1 MRQDFVGDPEYNA
14 ALSTAKGFFDMSH
27 PILAPLNDVQR
38 QAVSARAGNTLILAG
53 AGSGKTRVLV
63 HRVAWLI
70 DEFGVSPH
78 GILAVTFTNKAASE
92 MRGRI
97 EGMLETPA
105 RDLWI
110 GTFHGLAHRLLRTH
124 WKEAKLPQTFQ
135 ILDSEDQLR
144 LVRRIVKGLGL
155 DDERWQPKQIQW
167 FINARKDEGK
177 RADHIDDRGDPH
189 VKEMLRVYRA
199 YEETCQN
206 SGVVDF
212 AELLLRAHE
221 LWRDNPDLLSHYQ
234 NRFSHVLV
242 DEFQDTNSVQYAWLR
257 LLVGRGDQ
265 GRNSIFIVGDDDQS
279 IYGWRGAKIEN
290 IQRAHKDFLDVQ
302 VLRLEQNYRS
312 TATILKAANALIA
325 NNDGRLGKNLWTD
338 GHDGEAIELYAAFND
353 LEEARFIADRTR
365 RWIEAGNMRSDVACL
380 YRSNAQSRVIEEA
393 LINAGIPYRVYGG
406 FRFFERAEIKDALA
420 YLRLIGNRND
430 AAAFE
435 RVINTPTRGIG
446 ERTVDNIRTIARESN
461 VSMWDAAGRVID
473 QGDLTTRSA
482 NALRGFIH
490 LIDQLA
496 KATEDTTLAE
506 QVEIAID
513 RSDLLTHFGK
523 EKGER
528 GQARIENLA
537 ELVSAARQFT
547 YDNEEL
553 DIDVLSAFLAHAA
566 LEAGEGQA
574 DGDEDCVQLMTL
586 HSAKGLEFPLVF
598 LCGMEEGLFPHSR
611 SVEETARLEE
621 ERRLC
626 YVGITR
632 AQRRLV
638 VTYAESRRLHGT
650 DRYQL
655 PSRFINEIPKELI
668 SEIRTRS
675 RLSGPGASSAHR
687 PTRTASAPQPRRT
700 IQRTT
705 IPTAPSGLQ
714 LGQRVSHKKFGEG
727 VVMNYEGQGNHAR
740 VQVNFKQVGAKWL
753 VLAYAKLEPV

>member
-1 MRQDFVGDPEYNA
+1 
-14 ALSTAKGFFDMSH
+14 MSAH

-38 QAVSARAGNTLILAG
+38 QAVSARPGNTLILAG

-70 DEFGVSPH
+70 EECGVSPY
-78 GILAVTFTNKAASE
+78 GILAVTFTNKAAAE

-97 EGMLETPA
+97 EGMLKTPA
-105 RDLWI
+105 RELWI

-155 DDERWQPKQIQW
+155 DEERWQPKQIQW
-167 FINARKDEGK
+167 FINARKDDGK

-189 VKEMLRVYRA
+189 LKEMLRVYRA

-221 LWRDNPDLLSHYQ
+221 LWRDHPDLLDQYR

-242 DEFQDTNSVQYAWLR
+242 DEFQDTNAVQYAWLR
-257 LLVGRGDQ
+257 LLIGHGEK
-265 GRNSIFIVGDDDQS
+265 GRNSIFIVGDEDQS

-290 IQRAHKDFLDVQ
+290 IQRVTKDFHDVQ

-312 TATILKAANALIA
+312 TATILKAANALIE

-338 GHDGEAIELYAAFND
+338 GHEGEAIELYAAFND
-353 LEEARFIADRTR
+353 LEEARFIADRIR
-365 RWIEAGNMRSDVACL
+365 RWIDAGNMRGDAACL

-393 LINAGIPYRVYGG
+393 LINAGIPYKVYGG

-420 YLRLIGNRND
+420 YLRLVNNRND
-430 AAAFE
+430 AASFE

-446 ERTVDNIRTIARESN
+446 ERTVDNIRQIARESN
-461 VSMWDAAGRVID
+461 VSLWDAAERLIA
-473 QGDLTTRSA
+473 QGDLAARAA
-482 NALRGFIH
+482 NALRGF
-490 LIDQLA
+490 LYLVDQLE
-496 KATEDTTLAE
+496 KAVADSPLAE
-506 QVEIAID
+506 RVETVVE
-513 RSDLLTHFGK
+513 RSGLLAHFGK

-574 DGDEDCVQLMTL
+574 EGDEDCVQLMTL

-598 LCGMEEGLFPHSR
+598 LCGMEEGLFPHAR
-611 SVEETARLEE
+611 SVEEPAKLEE

-632 AQRRLV
+632 AERRLV
-638 VTYAESRRLHGT
+638 VTYAETRRLHGNE
-650 DRYQL
+650 RYQM
-655 PSRFINEIPKELI
+655 PSRFINEIPRELV
-668 SEIRTRS
+668 SEVRS
-675 RLSGPGASSAHR
+675 RSRISTPTATGAQGQSYRSGAAPRGGM
-687 PTRTASAPQPRRT
+687 PTAATASAPQPRRT
-700 IQRTT
+700 IQRSSV
-705 IPTAPSGLQ
+705 PVAPSGLQ

-727 VVMNYEGQGNHAR
+727 VVMNYEGQGNNAR